1 MKKTLILVL
10 AILALSAYAYSEV
23 KIGVINSQEIV
34 MKTKRGKQIQAKLE
48 NLQKSKSSQLKTLN
62 DQIKQLEKELL
73 SPALNAATREKK
85 SLDLQTKRTNF
96 KRNYEDAQRDV
107 QRESQKEL
115 LNLEKELIPLIEG
128 VGKSKGY
135 TLIFDRARS
144 GIIFAGPSIDITAEI
159 ISAVDAKYK

>member
-34 MKTKRGKQIQAKLE
+34 MKTNRGKQIQTKLE
-48 NLQKSKSSQLKTLN
+48 NLQKTKSNQLKTLN
-62 DQIKQLEKELL
+62 DEIKKLEKELL

-85 SLDLQTKRTNF
+85 SLDLQNKRTTF
-96 KRNYEDAQRDV
+96 KRSYEDAQRDV
-107 QRESQKEL
+107 QRESQKALVE
-115 LNLEKELIPLIEG
+115 LEKELIPLIEG

-144 GIIFAGPSIDITAEI
+144 GIIFAGPAVDITAEI
-159 ISAVDAKYK
+159 IAAVDAKYK

>member
-34 MKTKRGKQIQAKLE
+34 MKTKRGKQIQARLE
-48 NLQKSKSSQLKTLN
+48 NLQKKKSGELKKLN
-62 DQIKQLEKELL
+62 ESIKTLEKELL

-85 SLDLQTKRTNF
+85 SLDLQTKRTTF
-96 KRNYEDAQRDV
+96 KRNYEDAQREV

-115 LNLEKELIPLIEG
+115 VNLEKELIPMIEG

-159 ISAVDAKYK
+159 IAAVDAKYK